1 MLLLSGGNMRDKRT
15 EKELREQLIRVEEQR
30 NYWMKQYSWNLNEMV
45 SIIQT
50 NKELK
55 VDIQELKKELEKQ
68 KQIAAKHISMYYDIV
83 QKLKQVMEE
92 TNYGQNL

>member
-30 NYWMKQYSWNLNEMV
+30 NYWMKQHSWILEEMSTV
-45 SIIQT
+45 CRINRDLRVDIQKL
-50 NKELK
+50 NKEL
-55 VDIQELKKELEKQ
+55 EEQ
-68 KQIAAKHISMYYDIV
+68 KQIAAKHVSMYYDVV

>member
-1 MLLLSGGNMRDKRT
+1 MRDRRK
-15 EKELREQLIRVEEQR
+15 EKELREQLVRIEEQR
-30 NYWMKQYSWNLNEMV
+30 NYWMNQYSWNLNEMV

>member
-30 NYWMKQYSWNLNEMV
+30 NYWMKQHSWALEEM
-45 SIIQT
+45 SAIRQT
-50 NKELK
+50 NRTLR
-55 VDIQELKKELEKQ
+55 VDIQELTKDFEEQ
-68 KQIAAKHISMYYDIV
+68 KQIAAKHISMYYDVV
-83 QKLKQVMEE
+83 QKLKTVMEE

>member
-30 NYWMKQYSWNLNEMV
+30 NYWMKQHSWALEEM
-45 SIIQT
+45 SAIRQT
-50 NKELK
+50 NRTLR
-55 VDIQELKKELEKQ
+55 VDIQELTKDLEEQ
-68 KQIAAKHISMYYDIV
+68 KQIAAKHISMYYDVV
-83 QKLKQVMEE
+83 QKLKTVMEE